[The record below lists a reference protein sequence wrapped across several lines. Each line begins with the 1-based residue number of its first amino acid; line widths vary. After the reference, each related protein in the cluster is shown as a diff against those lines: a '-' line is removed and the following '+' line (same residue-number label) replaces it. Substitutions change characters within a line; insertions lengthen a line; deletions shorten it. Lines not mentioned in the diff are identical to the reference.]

1 MTKSRVFTQ
10 ALLVLSVLALGFA
23 GYLLVLS
30 PIQQDRSQTVL
41 YAQARQT
48 LAEISMPT
56 GGKIDP
62 GTPVALLEIPG
73 LQLSQVVV
81 EGTAGSQ
88 LAEGPGHRR
97 TSPLPGQPGT
107 SVLLGRAQTFGAPFK
122 EIGKLQPGDEVTATT
137 GQGKFTYRVD
147 SVRREGDPIPPAL
160 ARGGSRMVLVSA
172 EGGDLTGP
180 ERTLFVDTTL
190 IGEALAA
197 PGGRPRTQL
206 PEEEALSRDTGVLIE
221 LVLWLQVLVLAVGF
235 FAWARIRW
243 GRWETW
249 LVGVPIVVAATWQVY
264 HSGAVAL
271 LPNLV

>member
-1 MTKSRVFTQ
+1 MNRTRVFTQ
-10 ALLVLSVLALGFA
+10 ALITLSVFALGFA

-30 PIQQDRSQTVL
+30 SIQQDRSQTVL

-56 GGKIDP
+56 GGKIDA
-62 GTPVALLEIPG
+62 GTPVVVLEIPG
-73 LQLSQVVV
+73 LNLTQVVV

-88 LAEGPGHRR
+88 LAQGPGHRR

-107 SVLLGRAQTFGAPFK
+107 SVLLGRAEAFGAPFG
-122 EIGKLQPGDEVTATT
+122 EIGKLQPGDEVRATT
-137 GQGKFTYRVD
+137 GQGKFTYRVEG
-147 SVRREGDPIPPAL
+147 VRREGDPTPGAL
-160 ARGGSRMVLVSA
+160 PRGSSRMVLVSA
-172 EGGDLTGP
+172 EGGDVTGP

-190 IGEALAA
+190 TGQAVAA

-206 PEEEALSRDTGVLIE
+206 PEEDTLATDTGELID
-221 LVLWLQVLVLAVGF
+221 LVLWLQVLALAVGF

-243 GRWETW
+243 GRGETW
-249 LVGVPIVVAATWQVY
+249 LVGTPIVIAATWQVY

-271 LPNLV
+271 LPNLL

>member
-190 IGEALAA
+190 IGEASAA

-264 HSGAVAL
+264 HAGAVAL